1 MAEKEAEK
9 KTTLDYVNEIWNIAD
24 YVRDAVP
31 RADYNKVVL
40 PFALLRRLE
49 CALEPTRD
57 KVCEAVKKHE
67 ADWGRENDNYCQFS
81 GKAFYNTTKLK
92 LGNINADKPWE
103 SLETYINGFSP
114 NAREILQKFDMEH
127 TCKDLLQA
135 HNLLYGVCEKF
146 SEFPFYADVVSDRD
160 MSDIYE
166 HLIERY
172 GDEIAED
179 AEDFMTPKDVVR
191 LAVKMIFANDDEL
204 LSSDR
209 GDVRTLYDPSAG
221 TCGFITD
228 ALDLLDEWREE
239 RQMQAPVT
247 IVPYGEELSGVTWA
261 MGKANILLRNVSNGA
276 KDRFDMTKDISAHIE
291 NGDTLMDDK
300 FEGETFNYIL
310 SNPPYGKKWEKQKD
324 AVEEEAA
331 AGFAGRFGAGLPA
344 IGDGSMLFLQ
354 NVVHHMKTAAEG
366 GGKAGIVLSAS
377 PLFNGDA
384 GSGPSNIRR
393 WLFQQD
399 VIDCIVKLPKD
410 IFFRTG
416 INTYLWILNTK
427 KPEGRKGMI
436 QLIDGSELGKLKLKS
451 QGNKRMEITEEQM
464 DWVARTYVDGHNGGK
479 SILVPCEDFLYR
491 KVTVE
496 RPLRLVI
503 TFDMEHYDEMYEVKS
518 MQQISPENKA
528 KLKAKLEI
536 MNGQTVK
543 YKWFEE
549 HQKEFR
555 AVMDKPGVTQ
565 KVLSERIVKAF
576 GVRTES
582 DEDIVYDAEGNI
594 VPDPKLEDTE
604 NVPWGMAIEDYMV
617 KEVLPYL
624 PDTWVNEDIRDSG
637 PLSDGEIGVVGTQIS
652 FDKYFYHYEAPR
664 EPSTIMSEIEDL
676 EKEIE
681 QALAEVHR

>member
-1 MAEKEAEK
+1 MPEKEIEK
-9 KTTLDYVNEIWNIAD
+9 KTNLDYVNEIWNIAD

-57 KVCEAVKKHE
+57 KVCEAVAQHE
-67 ADWGRENDNYCQFS
+67 AEWGRENDSYCQFS
-81 GKAFYNTTKLK
+81 GKAFYNVTKIK
-92 LGNINADKPWE
+92 LGNINADAPWE
-103 SLETYINGFSP
+103 SLEAYINGFSP
-114 NAREILQKFDMEH
+114 NARAILQKFGMEH
-127 TCKDLLQA
+127 TCKDLLQP
-135 HNLLYGVCEKF
+135 HDLLYGVCEKF

-204 LSSDR
+204 LSSDN
-209 GDVRTLYDPSAG
+209 GDVRTLYDPTAG

-228 ALDLLDEWREE
+228 ALDLLDEWRADK
-239 RQMQAPVT
+239 QMKAPAT
-247 IVPYGEELSGVTWA
+247 IVPYGEEYAGVTWA
-261 MGKANILLRNVSNGA
+261 MGKANLLIRNVSNEG
-276 KDRFDMTKDISAHIE
+276 KDRFDTTKDISAHIKE
-291 NGDTLMDDK
+291 GNTLTDDK
-300 FEGETFNYIL
+300 FVGETFDYIL
-310 SNPPYGKKWEKQKD
+310 SNPPYGKKWEKERD

-331 AGFAGRFGAGLPA
+331 AGFAGRFGAGLPPVS
-344 IGDGSMLFLQ
+344 DGSMLFLQ
-354 NVVHHMKTAAEG
+354 NVVHHMKSADEG

-384 GSGPSNIRR
+384 GYGSSNIRR
-393 WLFQQD
+393 WLFQED

-427 KPEGRKGMI
+427 KSEGRKGMI
-436 QLIDGSELGKLKLKS
+436 QLIDGSGLGKLKLKP
-451 QGNKRMEITEEQM
+451 QGNKRMEITEDQM
-464 DWVARTYVDGHNGGK
+464 DWVTKTYVDGHNGGK
-479 SILVPCEDFLYR
+479 SVLVPREEFMYR
-491 KVTVE
+491 QVTVE
-496 RPLRLVI
+496 RPLRLVL
-503 TFDMEHYDEMYEVKS
+503 TFNMEHYDEMYEVKS
-518 MQQISPENKA
+518 MQKISPENQA
-528 KLKAKLEI
+528 KLKAKLES

-555 AVMDKPGVTQ
+555 DVMDKPGVTQ
-565 KVLSERIVKAF
+565 KVLFDRMVKAF

-582 DEDIVYDAEGNI
+582 DEDIVYDKDGNI

-604 NVPWGMAIEDYMV
+604 NVPWNMTIEDYMA

-624 PDTWVNEDIRDSG
+624 PDTWVNEDVRDSG
-637 PLSDGEIGVVGTQIS
+637 PFADGEIGVVGTKIS

-664 EPSTIMSEIEDL
+664 EPADIMSEIEAL
-676 EKEIE
+676 EAGIE
-681 QALAEVHR
+681 KALAEVHR